1 MRRLLN
7 WLGFAVAAA
16 GLALLGA
23 FFYLR
28 QSLPQTTGSVKLA
41 GLAGRIEILR
51 DRYAIPHIYA
61 GSIPDAFYALG
72 FVHAQD
78 RLWQMEMSRRI
89 GAGRLSEALGS
100 AALPQDR
107 FLRTLG
113 VRRAAEANLRGY
125 DAETRRRLAAYAAG
139 VNAFLETKP
148 VLPIEFWLTGVQPEP
163 WSEVDSISWLKMMA
177 WNLGGNWRNELLR
190 LQLSKTLST
199 ARIQELLPPYPGDP
213 APPLPDLK
221 AFYAAMEQ
229 PTVRLAR
236 TANANGVPPDDGGV
250 EGIGS
255 NSWALAGARTESGK
269 PLLAND
275 PHLGL
280 TAPPVWYFAH
290 LHAPGLDVIG
300 ATLPG
305 VPGVLVGRNQR
316 IAWAVTNTGPDVQDL
331 FLEKLDAAGRY
342 IAPDGPRPFTVFRE
356 TIRVKGKAPEALTVR
371 VSRHGPILS
380 DVLPAM
386 LDALPRGHAMAM
398 QWTALAEDDRTMQ
411 AVVRVGEPTDWPGF
425 LAMGRDFQVP
435 QQNVSYADVDGTIA
449 FMAAGRVPVRKPEND
464 LKGLAPAP
472 GWDARYD
479 WSGFVPFE
487 ELPRVVNPGRGV
499 IVTANQK
506 ITPPG
511 YRPHI
516 TFEWEPPYRARRIED
531 LIAALP
537 RHSIPSTARLQ
548 GDVVSYAVREL
559 LEKLKRVP
567 AASPAAA
574 AALRQLAG
582 WDGTMAADRV
592 EPLIF
597 VAWWRELARGVYADE
612 LGDAFTSNW
621 QHRPQFLAAVFT
633 PGAPQARWCDD
644 VRTARTET
652 CDEVAAQALERA
664 LADLRKRYGDDPSR
678 WRWGNAHPALHEHRP
693 FSRVKWLAP
702 FFEIRVPSP
711 GGAFTVDVGR
721 PAIEDTDEPY
731 ASRHAPSLR
740 AIYDLS
746 DPERSLFIHSGGQSG
761 NVLSPHYRT
770 FTEAWARVEYVPMR
784 TDRAR
789 IEQDGV
795 QRLVL
800 EPR

>member
-7 WLGFAVAAA
+7 WLGFALLAA

-28 QSLPQTTGSVKLA
+28 QSLPQTTGSVTLP
-41 GLAGRIEILR
+41 GLARPVEILR

-61 GSIPDAFYALG
+61 ASIADAFYGLG

-89 GAGRLSEALGS
+89 GAGRLAEALGA

-113 VRRAAEANLRGY
+113 VRRAAEANLRGF
-125 DAETRRRLAAYAAG
+125 DADTRLRLAAYAAG
-139 VNAFLETKP
+139 VNAFLATKP
-148 VLPIEFWLTGVQPEP
+148 VLPVEFWLTGVKPEA
-163 WSEVDSISWLKMMA
+163 WSEVDSVSWLKMMA
-177 WNLGGNWRNELLR
+177 WTLGGNWRSELLR
-190 LQLSKTLST
+190 LQLSKTLPT
-199 ARIQELLPPYPGDP
+199 ARIQELLPPYPGDV

-221 AFYAAMEQ
+221 AFYGAMEQ
-229 PTVRLAR
+229 PAVRLAETPR
-236 TANANGVPPDDGGV
+236 AYGLPPESGV
-250 EGIGS
+250 EGLGS
-255 NSWALAGARTESGK
+255 NSWALSGARTESGK

-331 FLEKLDAAGRY
+331 YLEKLDNSGRY
-342 IAPDGPRPFTVFRE
+342 LAPDGPRPFAVFKE
-356 TIRVKGKAPEALTVR
+356 SIQVKGAAPEALTVR
-371 VSRHGPILS
+371 VSRHGPVLS

-386 LDALPRGHAMAM
+386 LEALPRGHAMALK
-398 QWTALAEDDRTMQ
+398 WTALAEDDRTMQ
-411 AVVRVGEPTDWPGF
+411 AVVRAGEPTDWPGF
-425 LAMGRDFQVP
+425 LALGRDFQVP
-435 QQNVSYADVDGTIA
+435 QQNVSYADVDGNIA

-479 WSGFVPFE
+479 WAGYVPFE
-487 ELPRVVNPGRGV
+487 ELPRVVNPARGV

-511 YRPHI
+511 YRPQI

-531 LIAALP
+531 LLAALP
-537 RHSIPSTARLQ
+537 RHSIPSTARAQ

-559 LEKLKRVP
+559 LGKLKDVP
-567 AASPAAA
+567 PASAAAA
-574 AALRQLAG
+574 AALRQLAA
-582 WDGTMAADRV
+582 WDGTMAADRP
-592 EPLIF
+592 EPLVF
-597 VAWWRELARGVYADE
+597 VAWWRELARAVYGDE
-612 LGDAFTSNW
+612 LGDAFAANW
-621 QHRPQFLAAVFT
+621 QHRPQFLTAVFT

-652 CDEVAAQALERA
+652 CDEIAAQALERA
-664 LADLRKRYGDDPSR
+664 LADLRQRFGDDAAR
-678 WRWGNAHPALHEHRP
+678 WRWGDAHPALHEHRP
-693 FSRVKWLAP
+693 FSRVKALAP

-721 PAIEDTDEPY
+721 PAFDDAAEPY

-746 DPERSLFIHSGGQSG
+746 DLERSLFIHSGGQSG
-761 NVLSPHYRT
+761 NVLSSQYRS
-770 FTEAWARVEYVPMR
+770 FTDAWARVEYVPMR
-784 TDRAR
+784 TDRGR
-789 IEQDGV
+789 IEQDGA
-795 QRLVL
+795 QRLLL